1 MDIIMEV
8 FILLTF
14 YSFLWAF
21 FFYCFLNLRVHV
33 ALKIL
38 IIIPIFLFVWW
49 LEAAMVFTMLPAL
62 ILIYK
67 IKPKI
72 HIIFVLINLALIGY
86 LYYHNA
92 INLYKFQKMCKNKEY
107 YIEIVD
113 NNYSI
118 EDIRNQKYKF
128 KITKNVEECKKDR
141 DKCPNT
147 TMLVHDRDVY
157 SYDET
162 KLIARTYNVF
172 MPYDNLNIKV
182 STLSHTFH
190 GKYCEAK
197 DTNKLLL
204 EKFLI
209 KE

>member
-1 MDIIMEV
+1 MDVVREV

-21 FFYCFLNLRVHV
+21 LFYYISSIRVHIV
-33 ALKIL
+33 FRIL
-38 IIIPIFLFVWW
+38 ILIPILLFIWW
-49 LEAAMVFTMLPAL
+49 IQAVIVFIMLPAL
-62 ILIYK
+62 FLFYK

-72 HIIFVLINLALIGY
+72 HIAFVLINLALIGY